1 MAKFI
6 SLFAGVG
13 GFDLGME
20 KAGHE
25 CVAQVEWDKN
35 AAGVLKHRWPNVPL
49 FCDVSKVSADD
60 LPDADFITYG
70 FPCQDLSVAGKREG
84 LNGKRSGL
92 FYEATRLIRELRA
105 RGCGLRFALAEN
117 VRGIMSAD
125 DGLALARCI
134 RELLDCGACE
144 VGFRILD
151 SQYFGVA
158 QRRKRA
164 FIISDFGGES
174 CDEILAITESLPG
187 HPPPSREA
195 GKGTAGDATKS
206 VGEGRQCYEWHNQD
220 SRIREEEQAAT
231 LSCNAGGKEGNLVL
245 DKKPIN
251 LPESDIVGTLSDATK
266 SVGEGGL
273 KLELPEVCATIT
285 GELAK
290 HTNNQMVQNAESFFI
305 PKVQGEQKETY
316 CLQGGGETSQ
326 SGNGLG
332 VDKDVSFTLNGLD
345 KHGVV
350 SWNGD
355 ITPKTSEDV
364 SQGVDVY
371 NGQLTGETGCTV
383 TTNTGVSSGSGPKVM
398 SFAPSD
404 ITRGFGQ
411 KPEVELSGTLKKTHN
426 DNSPHVVTSQQGG
439 EGVGVAHVSHGQA
452 RECKDVV
459 PPLMAHSGPNRHG
472 EGSVS
477 TTEFT
482 AIIQEA
488 KAFTAS
494 DRSNKAA
501 WEGDIS
507 GTINCQMNSESS
519 NLQMGVREN
528 LTVRRLT
535 PIECERL
542 QGFPDNWTS
551 EKMEVV
557 LEGNEWKATGKV
569 LKQADGPRYKQMG
582 NAVTVNVAE
591 WIGKQIGKVLL

>member
-20 KAGHE
+20 QAGHE

-84 LNGKRSGL
+84 LDGKRSGL
-92 FYEATRLIRELRA
+92 FYEATRLIRELRT
-105 RGCGLRFALAEN
+105 RGCGLRFAVAEN
-117 VRGIMSAD
+117 VGGLFSAD
-125 DGLALARCI
+125 DGVALARCI

-144 VGFRILD
+144 TGWRLLD

-158 QRRKRA
+158 QRRKRV
-164 FIISDFGGES
+164 FIVSDFGGES
-174 CDEILAITESLPG
+174 VDEILAITESLPG

-195 GKGTAGDATKS
+195 GKGTAGDATES
-206 VGEGRQCYEWHNQD
+206 VGEGGT
-220 SRIREEEQAAT
+220 IA
-231 LSCNAGGKEGNLVL
+231 
-245 DKKPIN
+245 
-251 LPESDIVGTLSDATK
+251 ESDIVGTLSDGAHM
-266 SVGEGGL
+266 GGGL
-273 KLELPEVCATIT
+273 NGQDAYT
-285 GELAK
+285 GRIMAVQSVDWYNQTTNPNIN
-290 HTNNQMVQNAESFFI
+290 HTLGVGGDVPGVI
-305 PKVQGEQKETY
+305 EQKETY

-326 SGNGLG
+326 SSQGSG
-332 VDKDVSFTLNGLD
+332 VNKDVSFTLNGLD
-345 KHGVV
+345 KHGVAYEEKK
-350 SWNGD
+350 S
-355 ITPKTSEDV
+355 
-364 SQGVDVY
+364 
-371 NGQLTGETGCTV
+371 
-383 TTNTGVSSGSGPKVM
+383 M

-404 ITRGFGQ
+404 LKRGFGQ
-411 KPEVELSGTLKKTHN
+411 KPEIELSGTLKKEHN
-426 DNSPHVVTSQQGG
+426 DQSPHVVTSQQGG
-439 EGVGVAHVSHGQA
+439 EGVGV
-452 RECKDVV
+452 
-459 PPLMAHSGPNRHG
+459 
-472 EGSVS
+472 
-477 TTEFT
+477 
-482 AIIQEA
+482 
-488 KAFTAS
+488 AFTAS

-535 PIECERL
+535 PVECERL

-551 EKMEVV
+551 EKMELI
-557 LEGNEWKATGKV
+557 LEENEWKATGKV
-569 LKQADGPRYKQMG
+569 VKQADGPRYKQMG

-591 WIGKQIGKVLL
+591 WIGKQIGKVIL

>member
-1 MAKFI
+1 MGKFI

-20 KAGHE
+20 QAGHE

-49 FCDVSKVSADD
+49 FCDVSKVSVDD

-84 LNGKRSGL
+84 LDGKRSGL
-92 FYEATRLIRELRA
+92 FYEATRLIRELLG
-105 RGCGLRFALAEN
+105 RGCGLRFAVAEN
-117 VRGIMSAD
+117 VGGLFSAD
-125 DGLALARCI
+125 DGVALARCI
-134 RELLDCGACE
+134 RELLDSGACE
-144 VGFRILD
+144 TGWRLLD

-158 QRRKRA
+158 QRRKRV
-164 FIISDFGGES
+164 FIVSDFGGES
-174 CDEILAITESLPG
+174 VDEILAITESLPG
-187 HPPPSREA
+187 YPAPSREA
-195 GKGTAGDATKS
+195 GKGTAGDATK
-206 VGEGRQCYEWHNQD
+206 G
-220 SRIREEEQAAT
+220 
-231 LSCNAGGKEGNLVL
+231 
-245 DKKPIN
+245 
-251 LPESDIVGTLSDATK
+251 
-266 SVGEGGL
+266 VGEGGH

-305 PKVQGEQKETY
+305 PKAQGADVYNGELTGETSATVTSATGIANASGPKVMAVDFYNNSINPNTSQTLSSAASDKNHIGGVIEQKETY

-326 SGNGLG
+326 SSQGSG
-332 VDKDVSFTLNGLD
+332 VNKDVAFTLNGLD

-355 ITPKTSEDV
+355 TTPKASEDV
-364 SQGVDVY
+364 S
-371 NGQLTGETGCTV
+371 V
-383 TTNTGVSSGSGPKVM
+383 TL
-398 SFAPSD
+398 
-404 ITRGFGQ
+404 R
-411 KPEVELSGTLKKTHN
+411 
-426 DNSPHVVTSQQGG
+426 SQQGG
-439 EGVGVAHVSHGQA
+439 EGVGVAFHASQ
-452 RECKDVV
+452 D
-459 PPLMAHSGPNRHG
+459 PIHSEEHSPAL
-472 EGSVS
+472 GSNATIGV
-477 TTEFT
+477 
-482 AIIQEA
+482 
-488 KAFTAS
+488 AFTAS

-551 EKMEVV
+551 EKMELI

-569 LKQADGPRYKQMG
+569 VKQADGPRYKAMG

-591 WIGKQIGKVLL
+591 WIGKQIGKVLS

>member
-6 SLFAGVG
+6 SLFSGVG
-13 GFDLGME
+13 GIDLGME
-20 KAGHE
+20 QAGHE

-49 FCDVSKVSADD
+49 FCDVSKVTADD

-84 LNGKRSGL
+84 LDGKRSGL

-134 RELLDCGACE
+134 RELLDCGASE

-187 HPPPSREA
+187 HPPPSQEA
-195 GKGTAGDATKS
+195 GKGTAGDAS
-206 VGEGRQCYEWHNQD
+206 E
-220 SRIREEEQAAT
+220 
-231 LSCNAGGKEGNLVL
+231 
-245 DKKPIN
+245 
-251 LPESDIVGTLSDATK
+251 
-266 SVGEGGL
+266 SVGEGGTFSDGSQTSSSL
-273 KLELPEVCATIT
+273 TTRCHNQFMPDKGNFCAVIQNKNTQAYNVTMCDSNGTRKDRPDGGMYVNETDSANTLTTSEKDKLLIAQEGTAFGCDLSQKAEGIGYTKEVAPCIAPGTHA
-285 GELAK
+285 G
-290 HTNNQMVQNAESFFI
+290 
-305 PKVQGEQKETY
+305 
-316 CLQGGGETSQ
+316 
-326 SGNGLG
+326 
-332 VDKDVSFTLNGLD
+332 
-345 KHGVV
+345 HGSHVV

-364 SQGVDVY
+364 S
-371 NGQLTGETGCTV
+371 V
-383 TTNTGVSSGSGPKVM
+383 TL
-398 SFAPSD
+398 
-404 ITRGFGQ
+404 R
-411 KPEVELSGTLKKTHN
+411 
-426 DNSPHVVTSQQGG
+426 SQQGG
-439 EGVGVAHVSHGQA
+439 EGVGV
-452 RECKDVV
+452 
-459 PPLMAHSGPNRHG
+459 
-472 EGSVS
+472 
-477 TTEFT
+477 
-482 AIIQEA
+482 
-488 KAFTAS
+488 AFTAS

-551 EKMEVV
+551 EKMELT
-557 LEGNEWKATGKV
+557 LEGNEWKASGKV
-569 LKQADGPRYKQMG
+569 VKQADGPRYKQMG

-591 WIGKQIGKVLL
+591 WIGKQIGKVLDK

>member
-20 KAGHE
+20 QAGHE

-84 LNGKRSGL
+84 LDGKRSGL
-92 FYEATRLIRELRA
+92 FYEATRLIRELRT
-105 RGCGLRFALAEN
+105 RGCGLRFAVAEN
-117 VRGIMSAD
+117 VGGLFSAD
-125 DGLALARCI
+125 DGVALARCI
-134 RELLDCGACE
+134 RELLDSGACE
-144 VGFRILD
+144 TGWRLVD

-158 QRRKRA
+158 QRRKRV
-164 FIISDFGGES
+164 FIVSDFGGES
-174 CDEILAITESLPG
+174 VDEILAITESLPG
-187 HPPPSREA
+187 YPAPSREA
-195 GKGTAGDATKS
+195 GKGTAGDATK
-206 VGEGRQCYEWHNQD
+206 G
-220 SRIREEEQAAT
+220 
-231 LSCNAGGKEGNLVL
+231 
-245 DKKPIN
+245 
-251 LPESDIVGTLSDATK
+251 
-266 SVGEGGL
+266 VGEGGH

-305 PKVQGEQKETY
+305 PKAIPIHDMATRHAGKRGEKSD
-316 CLQGGGETSQ
+316 GK
-326 SGNGLG
+326 GNGLG
-332 VDKDVSFTLNGLD
+332 VGQEGDPSPTLTKGD
-345 KHGVV
+345 HHAVV

-355 ITPKTSEDV
+355 TTPKASEDV
-364 SQGVDVY
+364 S
-371 NGQLTGETGCTV
+371 V
-383 TTNTGVSSGSGPKVM
+383 TL
-398 SFAPSD
+398 
-404 ITRGFGQ
+404 R
-411 KPEVELSGTLKKTHN
+411 
-426 DNSPHVVTSQQGG
+426 SQQGG
-439 EGVGVAHVSHGQA
+439 EGVGVAFHATQ
-452 RECKDVV
+452 D
-459 PPLMAHSGPNRHG
+459 PIHSEEHTPAL
-472 EGSVS
+472 GSNATIGV
-477 TTEFT
+477 
-482 AIIQEA
+482 
-488 KAFTAS
+488 AFTAS

-551 EKMEVV
+551 EKMELI

-569 LKQADGPRYKQMG
+569 VKQADGPRYKAMG

-591 WIGKQIGKVLL
+591 WIGKQIGKVLS